1 MSAWLRPERRARSVA
16 GGGANPRARLAELRT
31 GAASEATFRP
41 TRATLKTEPPYE
53 PAGPFPGIVPEE
65 TESVSQR
72 DVSTPVLISQ

>member
-1 MSAWLRPERRARSVA
+1 M
-16 GGGANPRARLAELRT
+16 